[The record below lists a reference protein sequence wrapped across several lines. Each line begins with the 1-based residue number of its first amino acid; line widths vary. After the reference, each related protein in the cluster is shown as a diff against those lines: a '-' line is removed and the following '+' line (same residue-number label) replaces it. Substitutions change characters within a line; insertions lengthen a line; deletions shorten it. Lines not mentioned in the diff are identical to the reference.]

1 MQKWSKNSQTSQNI
15 IVWIHKTPKKISND
29 FEQLV
34 LYIPN
39 RNEDLSLSDND
50 MCETCML

>member
-1 MQKWSKNSQTSQNI
+1 MQTWSENSEISHNI
-15 IVWIHKTPKKISND
+15 IVWIHKHLKKVSND

-34 LYIPN
+34 LYITHM
-39 RNEDLSLSDND
+39 NEHLLLSDNG